1 MHRRLSHLAISY
13 DNPVVSA
20 ALSDPADMFGTPLD
34 HLRRHLEAPGFLAWL
49 SSIVRR
55 RVPPSDVD
63 DVVQAVLCDA
73 LASHLIPIDEREI
86 GRWICGIA
94 KNKVAD
100 FHRRA
105 KRETAMDEDEP
116 SASDRSGEVRV
127 LLRAVV
133 LDAAATARGE
143 EALEWIVREHAGED
157 LSRIAEETHLPAP
170 VVRQRVSRLRR
181 ALRDRWLGG
190 GVLVFALAAS
200 VGYREWRLRS
210 HEEII
215 ADTASSPLAASV
227 LTGVNGQW
235 RVAESDSTP
244 ELAKGALVRVSG
256 ARLSVE
262 LAGIPHERVI
272 TILSINDGMIEAKIT
287 GNGEDRRVTA
297 LLANGTLT
305 IHEGTRSIQLIRP

>member
-1 MHRRLSHLAISY
+1 VSHLPISR
-13 DNPVVSA
+13 DNTHVSA
-20 ALSDPADMFGTPLD
+20 AFSDPTEIFGSPKD

-55 RVPPSDVD
+55 RVPSSDVD

-73 LASHLIPIDEREI
+73 LASQLIPIDQREI

-105 KRETAMDEDEP
+105 KREALVDNEEP
-116 SASDRSGEVRV
+116 STSDRSGEVRV

-157 LSRIAEETHLPAP
+157 LSRIAEETQLPAP

-190 GVLVFALAAS
+190 GVLLLVLAAS
-200 VGYREWRLRS
+200 AGYENWKTHA
-210 HEEII
+210 HEHI
-215 ADTASSPLAASV
+215 APDTAGSPLAASF
-227 LTGVNGQW
+227 LTEANGEW
-235 RVAESDSTP
+235 RVVEDPSTP
-244 ELAKGALVRVSG
+244 ELAQNAVVHINGALLTVVT
-256 ARLSVE
+256 
-262 LAGIPHERVI
+262 AGIAHERLI
-272 TILSINDGMIEAKIT
+272 SIDAIHGNTIEAEIS
-287 GNGEDRRVTA
+287 GNGEHRHVTA
-297 LLANGTLT
+297 TLT
-305 IHEGTRSIQLIRP
+305 NGALTIQEGTRSLHLVRP